1 MLARG
6 NENFRIFYFI
16 LFFGPFLLS
25 TSNPPRLVLISIYQI
40 SESKF
45 SHVLIGSRD
54 YCNNHAPA
62 YGGAPCK
69 GDANNIEVCLV
80 RYCPGKTNFHY

>member
-16 LFFGPFLLS
+16 FFFGPFLLS
-25 TSNPPRLVLISIYQI
+25 TSNTPRLVLISIYQI

-54 YCNNHAPA
+54 
-62 YGGAPCK
+62 
-69 GDANNIEVCLV
+69 
-80 RYCPGKTNFHY
+80 

>member
-6 NENFRIFYFI
+6 NENFHIFYFI
-16 LFFGPFLLS
+16 IFFFGPFLLS

-54 YCNNHAPA
+54 
-62 YGGAPCK
+62 
-69 GDANNIEVCLV
+69 
-80 RYCPGKTNFHY
+80 